1 MQTLVRLTSVQ
12 GVFAAHVLAARLV
25 HEGVDAELRG
35 PLLGTYAFTV
45 GEMARIDV
53 MVPFDQLDDALFVML
68 AVEIDWTLA
77 APSEWAGPRRS
88 SGFRWVALAVLIAA
102 VAAPCAQLA
111 RGWA

>member
-12 GVFAAHVLAARLV
+12 GVFAAHVLAARLA

-35 PLLGTYAFTV
+35 PLLGTYGFTV

-53 MVPFDQLDDALFVML
+53 MVPPEELDDAQLVML

-88 SGFRWVALAVLIAA
+88 PMIRWVALAMLVAA

-111 RGWA
+111 RGWT